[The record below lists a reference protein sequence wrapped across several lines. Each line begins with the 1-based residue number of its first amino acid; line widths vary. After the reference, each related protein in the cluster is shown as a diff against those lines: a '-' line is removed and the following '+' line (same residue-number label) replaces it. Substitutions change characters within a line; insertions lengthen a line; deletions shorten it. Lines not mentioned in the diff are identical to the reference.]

1 MCIKKSIE
9 EAEDLNIEHKENLKF
24 RINKSDIVITTDFE
38 NNYEDYEKINHLI
51 IITRCKDKKKIW
63 NMAEKLNTM
72 DIIYDNLEN
81 YEYIGKRISK
91 LLN

>member
-9 EAEDLNIEHKENLKF
+9 EVKDLNIEHKENLKF
-24 RINKSDIVITTDFE
+24 RINKTDIVITTDFE

-51 IITRCKDKKKIW
+51 IITRCKDKKEIW

-72 DIIYDNLEN
+72 DIIYDNSEN

-91 LLN
+91 ILN